1 MDPTWTRVLL
11 ILLLCQKVTSADVKA
26 EEGKEAMISCKPEKG
41 TMVIWFRALDK
52 SGMEFIASVSSTG
65 QLKTSRPNFNNKFRF
80 QTTDS
85 QTLILKSFNKN
96 NDSGVY
102 SCGSLVNGNKLLFG
116 EVTRLKLDEGGFG
129 SLSTRTRRVTGTALL
144 LQVFCLGEG
153 LTACVFTGP
162 SMFCAPIILGPL
174 AGGCGLLLLL
184 LIVTTLYCNS
194 RSLSGSYPQTLF
206 TNPLQSWNVLLFY
219 STFSSKKKKKVFCLH
234 CFFFPKCY
242 YSPRLNLFF
251 SFQK

>member
-116 EVTRLKLDEGGFG
+116 EVTRLKLDEATKKVTKAPPVRPTTQT
-129 SLSTRTRRVTGTALL
+129 STPTKT
-144 LQVFCLGEG
+144 CL
-153 LTACVFTGP
+153 CKDKNKTGP

-184 LIVTTLYCNS
+184 LIVTTLYCNKM
-194 RSLSGSYPQTLF
+194 RTRRCPHHHKRKLRMDALEKQMM
-206 TNPLQSWNVLLFY
+206 TNRHV
-219 STFSSKKKKKVFCLH
+219 
-234 CFFFPKCY
+234 
-242 YSPRLNLFF
+242 
-251 SFQK
+251 